1 MKKLATPEQAAQQTT
16 MNVDS
21 FVVTPISAIIEKYAA
36 AFKAKVMSK
45 TAWIDTHKA
54 SREHGVTDIRVWDKI
69 IYDEMVTRTRVSEQ
83 SDHKR
88 EVMTKRV
95 NLEMACNPQQFL
107 SIVEKLIKDG
117 WTVAPTNQA
126 YYKQGATVFVMYRP
140 DDMFTQDDE
149 RIEKAYDEYV
159 EQVTNKQRADY
170 FNVDKVSSYVEDYQQ
185 TEKEQF
191 LKARS
196 ESLSTILSK
205 YTK

>member
-1 MKKLATPEQAAQQTT
+1 MKKVNLEQAAAQQTT

-21 FVVTPISAIIEKYAA
+21 FTPTPISEIVEKYAES
-36 AFKAKVMSK
+36 FQAKVMSK

-54 SREHGVTDIRVWDKI
+54 SREHGATDIRVWEKI
-69 IYDEMVTRTRVSEQ
+69 VYEEMVTRTRVSEQ

-117 WTVAPTNQA
+117 WTVAPTSQA

-149 RIEKAYDEYV
+149 RIEKAYDTYV
-159 EQVTNKQRADY
+159 EQVTVSQRQSY
-170 FNVDKVSSYVEDYQQ
+170 FEVEKVSQFVEDFQQ
-185 TEKEQF
+185 TEREEY

-196 ESLSTILSK
+196 QSLTSILSK

>member
-1 MKKLATPEQAAQQTT
+1 MKKVTVEAAAQQTT

-21 FVVTPISAIIEKYAA
+21 FTPTAISAIVELYAES
-36 AFKAKVMSK
+36 FKPKVMSK

-54 SREHGVTDIRVWDKI
+54 SREHGATDIRVWDKI
-69 IYDEMVTRTRVSEQ
+69 VYEEMVTRTRVSEQ

-107 SIVEKLIKDG
+107 SIVSQLIKDG

-149 RIEKAYDEYV
+149 RIEKAYDTYI
-159 EQVTNKQRADY
+159 EQVTNAQRADY
-170 FNVDKVSSYVEDYQQ
+170 FNVDKVSDFVENYQA
-185 TEKEQF
+185 TEREEY

>member
-1 MKKLATPEQAAQQTT
+1 MKKVNVEQAAQQTT

-21 FVVTPISAIIEKYAA
+21 FTPTPISEIVELYAQS
-36 AFKAKVMSK
+36 FKPKVMSK

-54 SREHGVTDIRVWDKI
+54 SREHGATDIRVWDKVM
-69 IYDEMVTRTRVSEQ
+69 YEEMVTRTRVSEQ

-88 EVMTKRV
+88 EVMTKRI

-107 SIVEKLIKDG
+107 SIVSQLIKDG
-117 WTVAPTNQA
+117 WTVAPTSQV

-149 RIEKAYDEYV
+149 RIEKAYDTYI
-159 EQVTNKQRADY
+159 EQVTNAQRADY
-170 FNVDKVSSYVEDYQQ
+170 FNVDKVSEFVEDYQA
-185 TEKEQF
+185 TEREEY

>member
-1 MKKLATPEQAAQQTT
+1 MKKVTVEQAAQQAQL
-16 MNVDS
+16 NVDS
-21 FVVTPISAIIEKYAA
+21 FIPTPISAIVELYAES
-36 AFKAKVMSK
+36 FKPKVMSK

-54 SREHGVTDIRVWDKI
+54 SRDHGSTDIRVWDKV

-88 EVMTKRV
+88 EVMTKRI

-107 SIVEKLIKDG
+107 SIVSQLIKDG
-117 WTVAPTNQA
+117 WTVAPTSQV
-126 YYKQGATVFVMYRP
+126 YYKQGATVFVMVRP

-159 EQVTNKQRADY
+159 LQVTDQQRADY
-170 FNVDKVSSYVEDYQQ
+170 FNVDKVSEFVEDFQA

-191 LKARS
+191 LKSRA
-196 ESLSTILSK
+196 ESLQSILSK